1 MANQIDPLDPE
12 FLKDAEMA
20 VYAFREKLLD
30 DALGKGHLGRRL
42 RAMLADPFLRPLVE
56 LSENGATSYEGAL
69 RLEAAGYLRA
79 RGMTV
84 RSGVLR
90 GEMLQYVS
98 ITDEAEK
105 VREGW
110 SELREAWDPNEPD
123 AFDHLVSA
131 VRRYLVMDHG
141 NGFVVRR
148 DVAEVAIDL
157 ADQRVLGGIV
167 KLHDGSPQFVL
178 GGGREGIE
186 EADWLDAEDYWSGQY
201 GEGPRGASILDLAGN
216 PSCASG
222 KGMAA

>member
-30 DALGKGHLGRRL
+30 DALGKGHLARRL

-69 RLEAAGYLRA
+69 RLNGAGYLRV

-90 GEMLQYVS
+90 GEVLQYVS
-98 ITDEAEK
+98 VTEDAE
-105 VREGW
+105 ETLGGW
-110 SELREAWDPNEPD
+110 SELREARDPEEPD

-141 NGFVVRR
+141 SGFVVTR

-178 GGGREGIE
+178 GGDQEGIE
-186 EADWLDAEDYWSGQY
+186 DADWLDAEDYWSGQY
-201 GEGPRGASILDLAGN
+201 GEGPRGASILELAGHL
-216 PSCASG
+216 SSASG
-222 KGMAA
+222 KGLAA